1 MGPASA
7 GKLLPE
13 GCFGFTTPVRTMTC
27 VDAGLGGLGSVSV
40 WVYLELRPFDL
51 SGFTVGRLNG
61 VCRF

>member
-27 VDAGLGGLGSVSV
+27 VDAGLGVSV

-51 SGFTVGRLNG
+51 SGFTVDRLNG
-61 VCRF
+61 GL